1 MRRCVRA
8 IRPSFLIAPLA
19 FAIQCVPVHADD
31 AGLELEEIV
40 VTAQRRAESILEV
53 PISMAVETGVTL
65 EKKGIATLEGLS
77 LQTPSLIT
85 QDGGRVSSVAMRGLG
100 SPGLDTV
107 ESSVGIYID
116 EVYFGRSRLSRNPM
130 FDMDRIEVLR
140 GPQGTLYGRNTIAG
154 AISMYTAR
162 PSDEFSARVLGEY
175 GNIDSHKVEGYV
187 SGPITDTLSGRIAG
201 INSERG
207 TYLDNS
213 IGPDGGGQDSEG
225 YRLSVGWTPA
235 ETVYVFAK
243 YEHMTHENI
252 GMYDQ
257 LVGDPF
263 GVWADYPGI
272 DLKQD
277 DKQQVNGPGLQGLN
291 EPGGRYD
298 ADIAALHVNWDLP
311 GDYALKSVTGW
322 SEYDARSRDW
332 ISASPDN
339 ALTING
345 LTERNEYYS
354 QELRI
359 ESPTDRRFHFVAGGF
374 VDSFDVHTLPRAE
387 DFAAL
392 NLGTQ
397 ILPPLVD
404 GLATNPQLGFLGDLQ
419 DNVAQGYA
427 NGTAEYFRLI
437 TPSGSPDGRISNLD
451 QEITTWSLFLE
462 GEYEFTEQWHLILG
476 VRYTDEEN
484 EFALSKGTWYT
495 NGVGLPWGAYPSAN
509 EIAASALAA
518 DPSLAPWAA
527 LLPVIYGATS
537 SAQARPGYTVSQLP
551 TYIAA
556 PGGTPRAEDRL
567 EDDQW
572 IPTAKLQYFLD
583 DDTMLYFTVASG
595 FKAGG
600 VNSGNINVYTREGDT
615 FGAEEALSF
624 ELGGKFT
631 LLDGAAQLNVAL
643 FRTDFD
649 DLQTATITP
658 QGAVTVV
665 NAAAAVTQG
674 VDLDATWRLSETVT
688 VGGAYSWLDA
698 YYDDSE
704 ELNCGSYMT
713 NVRAAAGEDFST
725 TPCTYRL
732 DDMPNGDDALQ
743 RAPEHTVTLWGE
755 YFAPVA
761 DGWDLQLYGS
771 VNYRDES
778 STTLDN
784 YFYADDLT
792 MVGARVALHD
802 TRRKWSVALF
812 GNNLLD
818 EDGLVLHQEN
828 SAGAIKGMITTPR
841 TYGLQ
846 LVKEW

>member
-1 MRRCVRA
+1 MLRSFRTGA
-8 IRPSFLIAPLA
+8 PSLLLAPLA
-19 FAIQCVPVHADD
+19 FAIQTAPVLADD
-31 AGLELEEIV
+31 AGLALEEIV
-40 VTAQRRAESILEV
+40 VTAQRRTESAVDV
-53 PISMAVETGVTL
+53 PISMAVETGATL

-130 FDMDRIEVLR
+130 FDMDRVEVLR

-162 PSDEFSARVLGEY
+162 PSDEFSARVIGEY
-175 GNIDSHKVEGYV
+175 GNIESHKLEGYV
-187 SGPITDTLSGRIAG
+187 SGPVTETLSARLAG

-207 TYLDNS
+207 TYLDNT

-225 YRLSVGWTPA
+225 YRASLGWNPV

-257 LVGDPF
+257 LISDPF
-263 GVWADYPGI
+263 GAYAYYPGL
-272 DLKQD
+272 DLKRD
-277 DKQQVNGPGLQGLN
+277 DKQQVNGSGLQALS
-291 EPGGRYD
+291 EPGGHYD
-298 ADIAALHVNWDLP
+298 ADIAALHVDWDLP
-311 GDYALKSVTGW
+311 GDYALTAITGW

-339 ALTING
+339 PLTING

-359 ESPTDRRFHFVAGGF
+359 QSPADRRFHFVAGGF

-397 ILPPLVD
+397 VLPPLVA
-404 GLATNPQLGFLGDLQ
+404 GLATSPQLAFLGDLQ
-419 DNVAQGYA
+419 DDVARGYA
-427 NGTAEYFRLI
+427 VGTAEYFRLI

-451 QEITTWSLFLE
+451 QEITTWSLFFE
-462 GEYEFTEQWHLILG
+462 GEYEFTDQWHLILG

-484 EFALSKGTWYT
+484 EFALSKGTWYR
-495 NGVGLPWGAYPSAN
+495 NGLGLPWGSYPSAA

-518 DPSLAPWAA
+518 NPALAPVAG
-527 LLPVIYGATS
+527 LLPVVYGATS
-537 SAQARPGYTVSQLP
+537 SAEARPGYTVSQLP

-556 PGGTPRAEDRL
+556 PAGTPRARDRL

-572 IPTAKLQYFLD
+572 IPSAKLQYFMD
-583 DDTMLYFTVASG
+583 DDTMFYFTVASG

-600 VNSGNINVYTREGDT
+600 VNSGNINVYTRAGDT

-624 ELGGKFT
+624 EIGGKFT
-631 LLDGAAQLNVAL
+631 LQDGAAQLNVAL
-643 FRTDFD
+643 FRTEFD
-649 DLQTATITP
+649 DLQTATVTP

-674 VDLDATWRLSETVT
+674 VETDLTWRLTEAVT
-688 VGGAYSWLDA
+688 VGGAYAWLDA
-698 YYDDSE
+698 YYDDSD
-704 ELNCGSYMT
+704 ELSCGGYMLKLRQT
-713 NVRAAAGEDFST
+713 AGEDFST

-732 DDMPNGDDALQ
+732 DDMPNGDDTLQ
-743 RAPEHTVTLWGE
+743 RAPEHTATLWGE
-755 YFAPVA
+755 YYAPVA
-761 DGWDLQLYGS
+761 DGWDLQVYGS
-771 VNYRDES
+771 LNYRDES

-792 MVGARVALHD
+792 LLGARVALYD
-802 TRRKWSVALF
+802 TRRKWSVALY